1 MLKHELRKL
10 YLQRRLEIT
19 KEERLVLDF
28 KIHSQFDRFLPSQ
41 IKTLHIYLPIE
52 SKGEI
57 DTWPIIH
64 RMWVKNIQV
73 VVPVMDIKK
82 NILKTCLLERETQ
95 IRFNAWGI
103 PEPIKSLEIANEL
116 IEVVV
121 VPLLAFDIKGY
132 RVGFGKGFYDTFL
145 SSLNKKVLKLGLSYF
160 PPVDKISDPDP
171 WDIPL
176 NACITPNSIIK
187 F

>member
-1 MLKHELRKL
+1 MLKHEIRKL
-10 YLQRRLEIT
+10 YLQRRLEK

-28 KIHSQFDRFLPSQ
+28 KIHSQFDRFLPPQ
-41 IKTLHIYLPIE
+41 IKTLHVYLPIE

-64 RMWVKNIQV
+64 RLWVKNIQV

-82 NILKTCLLERETQ
+82 NLLKTYLLERETQ
-95 IRFNAWGI
+95 IRFNDWGI
-103 PEPIKSLEIANEL
+103 PEPAQGLEIDNEL
-116 IEVVV
+116 VEAVV

-132 RVGFGKGFYDTFL
+132 RVGYGKGFYDTFL
-145 SSLNKKVLKLGLSYF
+145 SSLNKNVLKIGLSYF
-160 PPVDKISDPDP
+160 PPVDKISNPDP

-176 NACITPNSIIK
+176 NACITPDSIIK